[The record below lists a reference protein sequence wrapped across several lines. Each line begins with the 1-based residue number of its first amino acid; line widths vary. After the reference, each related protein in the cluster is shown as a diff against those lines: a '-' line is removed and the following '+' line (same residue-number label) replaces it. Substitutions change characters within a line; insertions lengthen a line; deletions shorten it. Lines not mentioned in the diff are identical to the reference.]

1 VVLRALEWKVACD
14 KGCSRI
20 LEARLSQFERRPGD
34 QCGGQR
40 KDALVRFC
48 RGRLGVDSSPDLRGG
63 SSSSSKGQALYCG
76 SASFAPGTGLGESF
90 LTWDGSQYLGYGSEG
105 GHSDFAPTDER
116 QIRLL
121 HHLLPRFGHVGV
133 EHVCSGIGVPNIY
146 EFLRDEEN
154 ILERL
159 EIAQLIESAK
169 DHTNRGSSFRSAA
182 SKRIVPGDG

>member
-1 VVLRALEWKVACD
+1 LKHASLSSNDGLEINVEGSEKMRSCAFAGGVLV
-14 KGCSRI
+14 SI
-20 LEARLSQFERRPGD
+20 RRQISAGAPRHLPRG
-34 QCGGQR
+34 
-40 KDALVRFC
+40 KRFI
-48 RGRLGVDSSPDLRGG
+48 
-63 SSSSSKGQALYCG
+63 AAA
-76 SASFAPGTGLGESF
+76 ASFAPGTGLGESF
-90 LTWDGSQYLGYGSEG
+90 LTWDGSQYLGHGSEG

-121 HHLLPRFGHVGV
+121 HHLLPRFGDVGV
-133 EHVCSGIGVPNIY
+133 EHDCSGIGVPNIY